1 MNFNLTT
8 QDIQKMIIALIM
20 SMTDD
25 DCFTNDDR
33 DRFLNKL
40 IDMNNLCD
48 EDNNYTL
55 NITVSD

>member
-40 IDMNNLCD
+40 TDMNNLCD

-55 NITVSD
+55 HITVND